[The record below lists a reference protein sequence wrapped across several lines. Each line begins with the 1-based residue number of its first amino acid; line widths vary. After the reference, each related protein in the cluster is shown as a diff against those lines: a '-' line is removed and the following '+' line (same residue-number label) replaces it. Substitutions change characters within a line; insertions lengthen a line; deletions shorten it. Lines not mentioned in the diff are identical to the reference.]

1 MRNLPL
7 ADELFLIG
15 HDEYSGKPHVNN
27 VILDSGLAGAVLGEL
42 LLTGRIVIADNKVA
56 VRDNRPYGEGVTD
69 AALAE
74 ILKQR
79 ENHPV
84 RAWVEYLR
92 DDVRD
97 MVGRRLV
104 QEGMVTRE
112 ESRGITFRV
121 TVRYPA
127 TDAIEAA
134 APLVRLRFLL
144 DRTDPLDQQTMGLA
158 SLVLASQLELTLLV
172 DTNRQQ
178 VRDLIKQRTDPMH
191 PYLHALAAG
200 VDAAVAAIALTVRG
214 R

>member
-1 MRNLPL
+1 MRSLPL

-15 HDEYSGKPHVNN
+15 HDEYTGKPHVNS
-27 VILDSGLAGAVLGEL
+27 VILDSGLAAAVVGEL
-42 LLTGRIVIADNKVA
+42 LLTGRVVIAENRVA

-84 RAWVEYLR
+84 RAWVEFLR

-104 QEGMVTRE
+104 QAGMITRE
-112 ESRGITFRV
+112 ESRGLTLRL
-121 TVRYPA
+121 TVRFPA
-127 TDAIEAA
+127 TDAVEAA

-144 DRTDPLDQQTMGLA
+144 DRIGQLDQQTMALA
-158 SLVLASQLELTLLV
+158 SLVRASQLEQTLLV
-172 DTNRQQ
+172 DSNRQQ
-178 VRDLIKQRTDPMH
+178 VRDLIARATEPMH
-191 PYLHALAAG
+191 PYLRALAAG
-200 VDAAVAAIALTVRG
+200 VDAAMAAIALTAR

>member
-1 MRNLPL
+1 MRTLPL

-15 HDEYSGKPHVNN
+15 HDEYTGKAHVNN
-27 VILDSGLAGAVLGEL
+27 AILDSGLAGAVIGEL
-42 LLTGRIVIADNKVA
+42 LLTGRVVIADNRVV
-56 VRDNRPYGEGVTD
+56 VRDNRPYNEVVTD

-104 QEGMVTRE
+104 QTGMVTRE
-112 ESRGITFRV
+112 ESRGLTLRV

-127 TDAIEAA
+127 VDAIEAA

-144 DRTDPLDQQTMGLA
+144 DRNEALDQQTMALA
-158 SLVLASQLELTLLV
+158 SLVRTSQLEQTLLV

-178 VRDLIKQRTDPMH
+178 VRDLIARTTEPMH
-191 PYLHALAAG
+191 PYLHSLAAG
-200 VDAAVAAIALTVRG
+200 VDAAVAAIALTIR

>member
-1 MRNLPL
+1 MRTLPL

-15 HDEYSGKPHVNN
+15 HDEYTGKAHVNN
-27 VILDSGLAGAVLGEL
+27 VILDSGLAGAVIGEL
-42 LLTGRIVIADNKVA
+42 LLTGRVVIADNRVV
-56 VRDNRPYGEGVTD
+56 VRDNRPYGEVVTD

-104 QEGMVTRE
+104 HEGMITRE
-112 ESRGITFRV
+112 ESRGLTLRV

-127 TDAIEAA
+127 VDAIEAA

-144 DRTDPLDQQTMGLA
+144 DRDEALDQQTMGLA
-158 SLVLASQLELTLLV
+158 SLVLASQLEQTLLV

-178 VRDLIKQRTDPMH
+178 VRDLIKRATEPMH
-191 PYLHALAAG
+191 PYLHALAGG
-200 VDAAVAAIALTVRG
+200 VDAAVAAIALTIR

>member
-1 MRNLPL
+1 MRSLPL

-15 HDEYSGKPHVNN
+15 HDEYTGKAHVNN
-27 VILDSGLAGAVLGEL
+27 VILDSGLAGAVIGEL
-42 LLTGRIVIADNKVA
+42 LLTGRVVIAENRVA
-56 VRDNRPYGEGVTD
+56 VRDNRPYGEALTD

-104 QEGMVTRE
+104 QSGMVTRE
-112 ESRGITFRV
+112 ESRGLTLRV
-121 TVRYPA
+121 TVRFPA

-144 DRTDPLDQQTMGLA
+144 DRDDPLDQQTMALA
-158 SLVLASQLELTLLV
+158 SLVLASQLEQTLLV
-172 DTNRQQ
+172 DTTRQQ
-178 VRDLIKQRTDPMH
+178 VRELITQRTRPMH
-191 PYLHALAAG
+191 PYLHALATG
-200 VDAAVAAIALTVRG
+200 VDAAVAAIALTIR